1 MGFWD
6 SLKEAMGLAD
16 AAAREDSSLAE
27 RRAGAARRSPLE
39 IELIKR
45 LQANGQTYQRGET
58 QTGAPAASAPVS
70 SAPAASQDESP
81 RIGGGEVVRLAL
93 SFSGDVQGVG
103 FRWTNQGLARDRGLT
118 GWVRNEGDGT
128 VSMEIQGRA
137 TDIAAHLDAL
147 HDYYRRFG
155 NRIWLESERQ
165 LKPSMN
171 DSSFEVRY

>member
-58 QTGAPAASAPVS
+58 QTGAPAS

-81 RIGGGEVVRLAL
+81 RIGGREVVRLAL

-118 GWVRNEGDGT
+118 GWVRNEDDGT

-147 HDYYRRFG
+147 HDYYHRFG
-155 NRIWLESERQ
+155 NRIWLESERR
-165 LKPSMN
+165 LDPSAG
-171 DSSFEVRY
+171 DASFEVRY

>member
-58 QTGAPAASAPVS
+58 QTGAAAS

-81 RIGGGEVVRLAL
+81 RIGGGKVVRLAL

-118 GWVRNEGDGT
+118 GWVRNEDDGT
-128 VSMEIQGRA
+128 VSMEIQGQA

-147 HDYYRRFG
+147 HGYYHRFG
-155 NRIWLESERQ
+155 NRIWLESERR
-165 LKPSMN
+165 LEPSMN
-171 DSSFEVRY
+171 DASFEVRY